1 MKLDILAIAA
11 HPDDV
16 ELCCSGVVL
25 KHIEA
30 GYKVGIIDLT
40 EGELGTRGSAKL
52 RLEEAAVAAG
62 MMKVDVRENLGFADG
77 FFVNDKKH
85 QLALIQKI
93 RQYQPEIVLANAIH
107 DRHIDH
113 GRGSK
118 LISDACFLS
127 GLVKIETAIDG
138 KNQDRWRP
146 KAVYHMIQDYYIK
159 PDIVV
164 DITKYQEKKFELI
177 LAYKSQFFNPEYQ
190 EEGEEELQTP
200 ISNKDFLNFL
210 KGRARE
216 IGRPVG
222 YTFAEGFTVERP
234 IGVKNLFDLE

>member
-16 ELCCSGVVL
+16 ELCCSGTVL

-40 EGELGTRGSAKL
+40 QGELGTRGSGKL
-52 RLEEAAVAAG
+52 RLEEASVAAKI
-62 MMKVDVRENLGFADG
+62 MKVEVRENLCFADG
-77 FFVNDKKH
+77 FFVNDKEH

-93 RQYQPEIVLANAIH
+93 RQYQPEIVLANAVH

-113 GRGSK
+113 GKGSK
-118 LISDACFLS
+118 LISNACFLS
-127 GLVKIETAIDG
+127 GLVKIETLLDG
-138 KNQDRWRP
+138 KIQDRWRP
-146 KAVYHMIQDYYIK
+146 KAIYHMIQDYYIK

-164 DITKYQEKKFELI
+164 DITKYQKQKVESI
-177 LAYKSQFFNPEYQ
+177 LAYKSQFFNTEYK
-190 EEGEEELQTP
+190 EGEEELQTP
-200 ISNKDFLNFL
+200 ISSKDFFNFL
-210 KGRARE
+210 EGRSRE
-216 IGRPVG
+216 LGRPLG

-234 IGVKNLFDLE
+234 IGVKNLFDIE

>member
-16 ELCCSGVVL
+16 ELCCSGTIL
-25 KHIEA
+25 RHIEE

-40 EGELGTRGSAKL
+40 QGELGTRGSAEL

-77 FFVNDKKH
+77 FFVNDKTH

-93 RQYQPEIVLANAIH
+93 REYQPEIVLANAVH

-113 GRGSK
+113 GRASK

-127 GLVKIETAIDG
+127 GLVKIETVLDG
-138 KNQDRWRP
+138 KTQDRWRP

-164 DITKYQEKKFELI
+164 DITKYQERKFELI
-177 LAYKSQFFNPEYQ
+177 LAYKSQFFNPDYQ
-190 EEGEEELQTP
+190 KADEELQTP
-200 ISNKDFLNFL
+200 ISSKDFLNFL
-210 KGRARE
+210 EGRARE
-216 IGRPVG
+216 LGRPLG

-234 IGVKNLFDLE
+234 IGVKNLFDIE

>member
-16 ELCCSGVVL
+16 ELCCSGTVL
-25 KHIEA
+25 RHIEA

-52 RLEEAAVAAG
+52 RLEEASVAAN

-77 FFVNDKKH
+77 FFVNDKTH

-93 RQYQPEIVLANAIH
+93 REYQPEIVLANAIR

-113 GRGSK
+113 GRASK

-127 GLVKIETAIDG
+127 GLVKIETVSDG
-138 KNQDRWRP
+138 KIQDRWRP
-146 KAVYHMIQDYYIK
+146 KTIYHMIQDYYIK

-177 LAYKSQFFNPEYQ
+177 LAYKSQFFNTDYKEAA
-190 EEGEEELQTP
+190 ELQTP

-210 KGRARE
+210 EGRARE
-216 IGRPVG
+216 IGRPLG

-234 IGVKNLFDLE
+234 IGVKNLFDIE